1 MSHTTHTPH
10 PGVIDATTD
19 NFDAELLSGA
29 PLLIDFWAPWC
40 GPCGMV
46 APAVEA
52 VADDFAGKIRVIK
65 VNVDHHPELAQ
76 RFNVASIPT
85 LLFMKN
91 GQVVDRTVGTVA
103 IPALKAK
110 AAALLG

>member
-1 MSHTTHTPH
+1 MAHPTTTAH
-10 PGVIDATTD
+10 PAVIDATTD
-19 NFDAELLSGA
+19 NFDAELLSGH

-52 VADDFAGKIRVIK
+52 VADEFAGQIRVIK
-65 VNVDHHPELAQ
+65 VNVDLHPELAR

-85 LLFMKN
+85 LLFIKN
-91 GQVVDRTVGTVA
+91 GREVDRTVGTIA
-103 IPALKAK
+103 IPALKAR
-110 AAALLG
+110 ARALL